1 MWDGLT
7 MRIIITIVIDDNN
20 IYMKKIFGFLIIG
33 LFALLFTTAVFAEGE
48 TSQHFFCLAAKNGA
62 GGHDAS
68 LSIDTAKYTPIPG
81 EVFVMVRIDSKL
93 TTGNPGLDDQI
104 FGNHTGYDELKAS
117 VGFGAH
123 GNTGV
128 TTANPVADPSGFP
141 VEWHDDLDADKA
153 RDHFWFGMQVRPA
166 VQNADNQGAGALQNG
181 TFDWAVSEGNKDCNS
196 IRWDPLGYVFDAQTL
211 GVIPGAVV
219 TIYDATKTPPV
230 KVPVGVTKGT
240 VAANPYTTLSNG
252 KFSFFTEAGT
262 YSLTVD
268 GTYNGTPLVMADPS
282 TVNSNYKTAGYTN
295 LYTPGSSIVEAEGQ
309 TVRTDI
315 LVQTVGAP
323 APILPPPSLT
333 DVNMIGSGEQV
344 QVSGVVLNYTPE
356 SPNAQVIVVYENPTT
371 LQTQEGTLQVVLDV
385 NGRFKFNTAQALDTD
400 TTYLISRLDLK
411 ILSPVV
417 QNSTLF
423 DRLTSEITSIF
434 NSFFT
439 VHAAS
444 SVSIAIDPIPSYL
457 EGIAK
462 DNNGVIIPSALV
474 GIYLKG
480 NTKAVY
486 QTKADIN
493 GHYVIGSQFI
503 PPLPY
508 EIKLVKVTGEVT
520 KLSTK
525 EYLKQNATYL
535 KTNSINPF
543 SMVKATTKLNNMTNT
558 LEVTKT
564 VVPQDNTNQNSN
576 VNSNN
581 SLTKGKS
588 NTSSSNPQT
597 DTQQKTIGGGGL
609 GAGLQG
615 IVMVV
620 VVIMVLVMIG
630 VGAFIMMKSKQ
641 QTPQY

>member
-1 MWDGLT
+1 
-7 MRIIITIVIDDNN
+7 
-20 IYMKKIFGFLIIG
+20 MKKIISIFVIG
-33 LFALLFTTAVFAEGE
+33 LFALFFISVVFAEEE
-48 TSQHFFCLAAKNGA
+48 TSQHYFCLAAKHGT
-62 GGHDAS
+62 GGHNAS

-81 EVFVMVRIDSKL
+81 EVFVIVRINSKL
-93 TTGNPGLDDQI
+93 TTGNITLDDQI

-141 VEWHDDLDADKA
+141 VEWHDDLDPDKGS
-153 RDHFWFGMQVRPA
+153 DHFWFGMQVRPA
-166 VQNADNQGAGALQNG
+166 AQNVDNQGAGALQNG
-181 TFDWAVSEGNKDCNS
+181 TFDWAVSESNKDCNS

-211 GVIPGAVV
+211 GIIPGAIV
-219 TIYDATKTPPV
+219 TIFDATKTPPV

-240 VAANPYTTLSNG
+240 VASNPYITLSNG

-262 YSLTVD
+262 YSLTVE
-268 GTYNGTPLVMADPS
+268 GTYNGKILVIADPS
-282 TVNSNYKTAGYTN
+282 AVNPTYKTAGYTN
-295 LYTPGSSIVEAEGQ
+295 LYVPGSSIVEAEGQ

-356 SPNAQVIVVYENPTT
+356 SPNAQVVVVYENPTT
-371 LQTQEGTLQVVLDV
+371 LQTQEGTLQVNLDV
-385 NGRFKFNTAQALDTD
+385 NGRFKFNTAQALVSD

-411 ILSPVV
+411 ILSPVT
-417 QNSTLF
+417 QNGTLF
-423 DRLTSEITSIF
+423 NRLTSKIASIL

-457 EGIAK
+457 EGVAK
-462 DNNGVIIPSALV
+462 DGSGTIIPSALV

-480 NTKAVY
+480 STKAVY

-508 EIKLVKVTGEVT
+508 EIKLFKVTGEVI

-535 KTNSINPF
+535 KTNNINPF

-564 VVPQDNTNQNSN
+564 VVPQNNTNQNSN
-576 VNSNN
+576 VNSSN
-581 SLTKGKS
+581 SVTKGKS

-597 DTQQKTIGGGGL
+597 DVQQKTVGAGL
-609 GAGLQG
+609 GAGMQG
-615 IVMVV
+615 IVMVI
-620 VVIMVLVMIG
+620 VVIMVLLMIG

-641 QTPQY
+641 QTSQY